1 MHTQNSHPPAAALIT
16 FVVPC
21 YNLSA
26 ELLCACMDSI
36 LALPLAPE
44 EREILVIDDGSDTPA
59 EAHLQSYQKDIRII
73 RRPNGGLSRARNT
86 GMDAATGEY
95 IQFVDGDDALSPEN
109 YARCIALL
117 REQQPDMLLFR
128 FVGKESPT
136 RRDARLV
143 RPHRWNPKDI
153 FDRRTKEEKAS
164 GLRTH
169 EPCVPTSGCDVSQ
182 QPQTGTAYMLRHN
195 LRASAC
201 LYLFLRSMAGRL
213 RFLPDMLH
221 EDEAFTPQLFL
232 RARRVVDSGIGAYIY
247 RHRPESIT
255 TRMDEAHISR
265 RLADKEAVAVM
276 LREMATHLPT
286 EQAAALR
293 RRVAQLTMDCLVD
306 VFRLG
311 QSASL
316 WIRLSRCVSRLRAR
330 GLFPL
335 PAEPYTLSYYLF
347 ARLSA
352 SRAGMW
358 LLCRLVPLLYK

>member
-1 MHTQNSHPPAAALIT
+1 MHTQNSQSPAAALIT

-21 YNLSA
+21 YNLPS

-44 EREILVIDDGSDTPA
+44 EREILVIDDGSDTPV
-59 EAHLQSYQKDIRII
+59 ETYLQPYLMDIRVI
-73 RRPNGGLSRARNT
+73 RQPNGGLSRARNA

-95 IQFVDGDDALSPEN
+95 IQFVDGDDALSPED

-128 FVGKESPT
+128 YVG
-136 RRDARLV
+136 
-143 RPHRWNPKDI
+143 
-153 FDRRTKEEKAS
+153 KEEKAS
-164 GLRTH
+164 NVIR
-169 EPCVPTSGCDVSQ
+169 S
-182 QPQTGTAYMLRHN
+182 GTAYMLHHN

-201 LYLFLRSMAGRL
+201 LYLFRRTMAGRL

-232 RARRVVDSGIGAYIY
+232 RAHRVVDCGIGAYIY

-255 TRMDEAHISR
+255 TRTDEAYINR

-276 LREMATHLPT
+276 LREMASHLPT

-306 VFRLG
+306 VFRLE

-316 WIRLSRCVSRLRAR
+316 WVRLSCCVSRLRTR

-335 PAEPYTLSYYLF
+335 PPEPYTLSYYLF

-352 SRAGMW
+352 SRAGLW
-358 LLCRLVPLLYK
+358 LLRWLIPLLYRV

>member
-1 MHTQNSHPPAAALIT
+1 MHAQNSQPPAVALIT

-95 IQFVDGDDALSPEN
+95 IQFVDGDDALSPED

-117 REQQPDMLLFR
+117 RERQPDMLLFR
-128 FVGKESPT
+128 FVGRKGFMS
-136 RRDARLV
+136 RMGLISLMRSNRL
-143 RPHRWNPKDI
+143 I
-153 FDRRTKEEKAS
+153 
-164 GLRTH
+164 
-169 EPCVPTSGCDVSQ
+169 SQ
-182 QPQTGTAYMLRHN
+182 NGTAYMLRHN

-201 LYLFLRSMAGRL
+201 LYLFRRGMAGRL
-213 RFLPDMLH
+213 RFLPDILH

-255 TRMDEAHISR
+255 TRMDEAHINR

-276 LREMATHLPT
+276 LREMAPHLPT

-316 WIRLSRCVSRLRAR
+316 WIRLSRCVSRLRTR

-352 SRAGMW
+352 SRAGLW
-358 LLCRLVPLLYK
+358 LLCRLVPLVYK

>member
-1 MHTQNSHPPAAALIT
+1 MHTQNSLPPAAALIT

-26 ELLCACMDSI
+26 ELLCACMNSI

-44 EREILVIDDGSDTPA
+44 EREILVIDDGSDTPV
-59 EAHLQSYQKDIRII
+59 ETHLQPYSEDIRII
-73 RRPNGGLSRARNT
+73 RQPNGGLSRARNT
-86 GMDAATGEY
+86 GMEAATGRY
-95 IQFVDGDDALSPEN
+95 IQFVDGDDALSPED

-117 REQQPDMLLFR
+117 KDEQPDMLLFR
-128 FVGKESPT
+128 FVGKEQ
-136 RRDARLV
+136 
-143 RPHRWNPKDI
+143 I
-153 FDRRTKEEKAS
+153 ES
-164 GLRTH
+164 GKTFPIL
-169 EPCVPTSGCDVSQ
+169 S
-182 QPQTGTAYMLRHN
+182 GTAYMLHHN

-201 LYLFLRSMAGRL
+201 LYLFRRTVAGRL

-221 EDEAFTPQLFL
+221 EDEAFTPQLLL
-232 RARRVVDSGIGAYIY
+232 RARSVLDSGIGAYIY

-255 TRMDEAHISR
+255 TRTDEAHLNR
-265 RLADKEAVAVM
+265 RLAHKEAVAVM
-276 LREMATHLPT
+276 LREMALHLPT

-316 WIRLSRCVSRLRAR
+316 WTRLSCCVSRLRTH

-335 PAEPYTLSYYLF
+335 PLEPYTLSYYLF

-352 SRAGMW
+352 LRAGMW